1 MKAFWIALA
10 IVVALLLE
18 TMLSRLLPGP
28 ARVFDPF
35 LIVFVYCAL
44 VGGETQGMLA
54 GLAAGWVQD
63 VHFGGPVMGLS
74 ALGKLLVGFGVGVA
88 AGHFLLVGPGARAL
102 VLLVA
107 TLGDAFVF
115 QWLASVFDIPV
126 GELSP
131 VALLSRA
138 TVNAALGTA
147 IFELIDRR
155 WPRTLSE

>member
-1 MKAFWIALA
+1 MKTFWIALA

-63 VHFGGPVMGLS
+63 VFFGGPVMGVS
-74 ALGKLLVGFGVGVA
+74 ALGKLVVGYAVGVA

-107 TLGDAFVF
+107 TVGDAVLF

-126 GELSP
+126 SDLSP
-131 VALLSRA
+131 GAILSRA

-147 IFELIDRR
+147 LFELIDRR

>member
-1 MKAFWIALA
+1 MRAFWMALA

-18 TMLSRLLPGP
+18 TMLSRLLPGQ

-54 GLAAGWVQD
+54 GLASGWVQD
-63 VHFGGPVMGLS
+63 VHFGGPVLGLS
-74 ALGKLLVGFGVGVA
+74 ALGKLVVGFAVGTA

-102 VLLVA
+102 VLLVTTA
-107 TLGDAFVF
+107 VDAVFF

-126 GELSP
+126 ADLSAGGL
-131 VALLSRA
+131 VSRA

-147 IFELIDRR
+147 LFELIDRR

>member
-1 MKAFWIALA
+1 MKTFWTALA

-18 TMLSRLLPGP
+18 TMLSRLLPGQ

-35 LIVFVYCAL
+35 LIVLVYCAL

-54 GLAAGWVQD
+54 GLASGWVQD
-63 VHFGGPVMGLS
+63 VHFGGPVLGLS
-74 ALGKLLVGFGVGVA
+74 ALAKLVVGFTVGVA

-107 TLGDAFVF
+107 TIGDAVIF
-115 QWLASVFDIPV
+115 QWLASVFDLPV
-126 GELSP
+126 ADLTP
-131 VALLSRA
+131 MALLSRS

-147 IFELIDRR
+147 LFELIDRR

>member
-1 MKAFWIALA
+1 MRAFWMALA

-44 VGGETQGMLA
+44 VGGETPGMLA
-54 GLAAGWVQD
+54 GLVSGWVQD
-63 VHFGGPVMGLS
+63 VHFGGPVLGLS
-74 ALGKLLVGFGVGVA
+74 ALGKLVVGFAVGTA

-107 TLGDAFVF
+107 TVVDAVFF

-126 GELSP
+126 ADLSP
-131 VALLSRA
+131 GALVSRA

-147 IFELIDRR
+147 LFELIDRR
-155 WPRTLSE
+155 WPRTLSD

>member
-1 MKAFWIALA
+1 MKKFWIAFA

-63 VHFGGPVMGLS
+63 AFFGGPVMGVS
-74 ALGKLLVGFGVGVA
+74 ALGKLVVGFAVGVA

-107 TLGDAFVF
+107 TVGDAALF

-126 GELSP
+126 ADLSP
-131 VALLSRA
+131 GALLSRA

-147 IFELIDRR
+147 LYELIDRR
-155 WPRTLSE
+155 WARTQSE